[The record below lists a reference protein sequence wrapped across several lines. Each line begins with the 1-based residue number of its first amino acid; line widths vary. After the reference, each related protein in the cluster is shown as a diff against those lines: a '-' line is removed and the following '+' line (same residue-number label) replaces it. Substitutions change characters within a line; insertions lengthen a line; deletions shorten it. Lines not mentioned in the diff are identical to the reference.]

1 MYVIYRNHMLIYCR
15 FHWVLAIIDPKSQ
28 IVYYLD
34 SQLQQPYQD
43 LKDIVNM

>member
-1 MYVIYRNHMLIYCR
+1 MLIYCR
-15 FHWVLAIIDPKSQ
+15 FHWVLAVIDLKSQ

-43 LKDIVNM
+43 IKDIVNM